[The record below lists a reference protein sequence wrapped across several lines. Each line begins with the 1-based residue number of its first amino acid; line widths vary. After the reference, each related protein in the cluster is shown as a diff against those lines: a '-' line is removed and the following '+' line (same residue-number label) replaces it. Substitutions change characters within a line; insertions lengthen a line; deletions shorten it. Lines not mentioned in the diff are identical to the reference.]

1 MHLFFPFNYVYIT
14 TVDVL
19 GAHVILQQISFPL
32 PMEMDMEMDLNNPD
46 ESMIHVG

>member
-14 TVDVL
+14 TVDAL
-19 GAHVILQQISFPL
+19 GAHGILQQISFPL
-32 PMEMDMEMDLNNPD
+32 PMEMEMDLNNPD